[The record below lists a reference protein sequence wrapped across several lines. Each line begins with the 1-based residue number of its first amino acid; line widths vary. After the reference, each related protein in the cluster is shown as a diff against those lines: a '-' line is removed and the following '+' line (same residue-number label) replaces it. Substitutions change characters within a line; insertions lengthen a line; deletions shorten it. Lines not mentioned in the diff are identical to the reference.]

1 MKQSFFLPCLKLSW
15 TLLWLFTHSELSGNA
30 AVRKGETLLV
40 QKVPKALWC
49 FLSWKRALKEDW
61 CLALLKLLNKPCCGW
76 DSTRGQYKYKV
87 PEHKYSWAESG
98 SRAAL
103 RRRLGGTSEWKAGHE
118 LTICTCSPEILGCM
132 KRSVGNSS
140 REVILPLC
148 SGLVRPHLESCIQ
161 LWSPQHRRDLDL
173 LEQVQ
178 RRASKMIRAVE
189 HLSCEERLRGLGLF
203 SL

>member
-1 MKQSFFLPCLKLSW
+1 
-15 TLLWLFTHSELSGNA
+15 
-30 AVRKGETLLV
+30 
-40 QKVPKALWC
+40 
-49 FLSWKRALKEDW
+49 
-61 CLALLKLLNKPCCGW
+61 
-76 DSTRGQYKYKV
+76 
-87 PEHKYSWAESG
+87 
-98 SRAAL
+98 
-103 RRRLGGTSEWKAGHE
+103 
-118 LTICTCSPEILGCM
+118 M